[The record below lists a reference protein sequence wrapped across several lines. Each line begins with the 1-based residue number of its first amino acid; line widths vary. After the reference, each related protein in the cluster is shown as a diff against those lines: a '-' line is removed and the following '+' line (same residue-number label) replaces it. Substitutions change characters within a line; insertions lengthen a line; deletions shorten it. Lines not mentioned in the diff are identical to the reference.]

1 MFKDKERCKH
11 FHKYDLPRVFR
22 VGHDKYEGQWLVL
35 LADHPLDGP
44 VQLVGVALVEVEGR
58 NSKMLPHHSRHV
70 DIVQRDGGDFLCS
83 SQEFRNERGGYQ
95 IGGAAA
101 VLRQLL

>member
-1 MFKDKERCKH
+1 
-11 FHKYDLPRVFR
+11 
-22 VGHDKYEGQWLVL
+22 
-35 LADHPLDGP
+35 
-44 VQLVGVALVEVEGR
+44 
-58 NSKMLPHHSRHV
+58 MLPHHSRHV